1 MKKRLAVLLA
11 STLVSMSICGCG
23 ALDSLTGGAKAKTAQ
38 EVISNYTEKED
49 KNNLHT
55 EMVMGFNVG
64 IEADGMKLEVP
75 INIDASIDTVDKNNM
90 HANMKMEASMF
101 GMSTDSNIEVY
112 INSTAKDGI
121 KMYTCDSDTN
131 QWYITNDGSTE
142 RMLDTLAELDE
153 SFFENATME
162 YDKETKSYVIEQP
175 FKDFNTSGALSSTTE
190 TSDDTL
196 SSLGLEQDVID
207 SIYENAKAVYTFD
220 KDYNIVSLELVG
232 ANYSGPVEMDG
243 RTAEVS
249 FNMDLK
255 VEYSNHG
262 QIKLSD
268 ITVPQ
273 EVVDSAVEDNQ
284 LDEDFGGYEDDPMFS
299 YDEEGNTDGANNT
312 TPDIIDPE
320 FSFGESNTDGA
331 ENNTS
336 DIIEPGLLGTFNG
349 VDFTGNG
356 DSWDATFGTDGWNLI
371 DNVDEY
377 TFIAAENEKYGDYA
391 ILYVYNKE
399 YENTTKEDILT
410 NGIYGYDLDFGG
422 VDDLSVVPDISWKG
436 VKLGASAEDI
446 KATYGE
452 PSYVYNGTMYD
463 SYTYELADRTE
474 IEFQIYF
481 EQGLKSVRVS
491 VYSY

>member
-1 MKKRLAVLLA
+1 MKKCLVLLA

-38 EVISNYTEKED
+38 EVISNYTEKEG

-75 INIDASIDTVDKNNM
+75 INIDASIDTVDESNM

-101 GMSTDSNIEVY
+101 GMSTNSDIEVY
-112 INSTAKDGI
+112 INGTTKDGI
-121 KMYTCDSDTN
+121 TMYTCDSDTN
-131 QWYITNDGSTE
+131 QWYVTNDGSTE
-142 RMLDTLAELDE
+142 RMIDTLAKLDA

-162 YDKETKSYVIEQP
+162 YNKETKSYKVEQP

-207 SIYENAKAVYTFD
+207 SIYEKAKAVSVFD
-220 KDYNIVSLELVG
+220 KDYNIISVELVG

-243 RTAEVS
+243 QTAEVT

-255 VEYSNHG
+255 VNYSNHG

-273 EVVDSAVEDNQ
+273 EIVDSAVEDNQ

-299 YDEEGNTDGANNT
+299 YDGEDNTDEVDNTAPDMVDSDFNVNEGNTDGADNDT
-312 TPDIIDPE
+312 LDVV
-320 FSFGESNTDGA
+320 
-331 ENNTS
+331 
-336 DIIEPGLLGTFNG
+336 EPGLLGTLNG
-349 VDFTGNG
+349 VNFTGNG
-356 DSWDATFGTDGWNLI
+356 DSWDDTFGADGWNLI

-391 ILYVYNKE
+391 VLYVYNKE

-410 NGIYGYDLDFGG
+410 NGIYGYDLDFCG

-446 KATYGE
+446 KAAYGE

-474 IEFQIYF
+474 IEFQVYF